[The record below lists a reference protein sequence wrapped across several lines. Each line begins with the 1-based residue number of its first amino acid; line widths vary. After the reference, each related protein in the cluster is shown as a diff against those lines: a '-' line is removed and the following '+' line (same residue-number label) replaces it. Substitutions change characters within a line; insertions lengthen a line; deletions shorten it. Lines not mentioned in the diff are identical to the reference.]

1 MEKKNLKQEENIKY
15 IAIVNL
21 FERKILVDYFPPSK
35 KEKKSNVKNNIKKN
49 LIKIKKAKK
58 RNQRHNR

>member
-1 MEKKNLKQEENIKY
+1 MQNQEENIKY

-35 KEKKSNVKNNIKKN
+35 KEKKSNVKT
-49 LIKIKKAKK
+49 K
-58 RNQRHNR
+58 RNKSI

>member
-1 MEKKNLKQEENIKY
+1 MEKVNLEEGVKY

-35 KEKKSNVKNNIKKN
+35 TEKKTKVKFEKNNKK
-49 LIKIKKAKK
+49 
-58 RNQRHNR
+58 